1 MKYAHGGTI
10 RQYAEATGRGIADI
24 LDFSASINPLGPPE
38 WLRDVI
44 AARLGDIIHYPDT
57 SCRSLIKAVA
67 ARYGCRES
75 EVLPGNGSTE
85 ILFLLPRA
93 LEVKR
98 ALIPVPA
105 YSDYER
111 ASAASGMP
119 FVNLPMPPEM
129 GFAPDPGIIGPAIR
143 QGDLAFIGHPVNP
156 SGTMGRPEEIRDLA
170 LRNPEAVFVID
181 EAFFDF
187 VSDGESLT
195 VNRPENVVVVLSFTK
210 MFAIPGLRLGFAL
223 AEPAIVEK
231 MRRLQ
236 PCWTVN
242 SLAQAVGERA
252 AADMGFIEET
262 RKFIALEREELRRG
276 LESVPGLTVF
286 RGQANYLL
294 ARIESEKLNAR
305 DLAERLLGEGIAIRV
320 CGNFRSL
327 DERYF
332 RVAVRTAEE
341 NGRLVEAVGR
351 AFGLGRRP
359 VAARKTPALMFQAT
373 GSNAGKSILT
383 AAMCR
388 ILLQDGFRVAP
399 FKAQNM
405 ALNSFVTHEG
415 GEMGRAQVVQAQAC
429 RLEPEVRMNPVL
441 LKPNTDTGAQVIVN
455 GQPLGNMNV
464 GDYIRYKATAFEAVK
479 KAYDS
484 LAADFDAVV
493 IEGAGSPAEVNLKS
507 HDIVNMA
514 MAKYAGAP
522 VLLIG
527 DIDKG
532 GVFASFVG
540 TMEVLAEWERRL
552 VAGFVINK
560 FRGDVRLLDSAL
572 DYIKRRT
579 GRAVYGVV
587 PHIERLGLPEED
599 SVGFKSGGYDVGP
612 PQGEHV
618 EIALID
624 LPHISNFTDIDP
636 FLAEPDVY
644 LKVVR
649 RADELGRPDAVIIP
663 GSKNTMG
670 DVAFLER
677 DGLGERIRDLAA
689 AGATEVVGL
698 CAGFQILGERIDD
711 PYGLES
717 SSRDSVAG
725 LGLLRVTNVLEKE
738 KTLKRVEA
746 EHLPSGLRVQ
756 GYEIHHGQLA
766 AKGDGR
772 ADLTGADGRVI
783 GLCGNGGRV
792 WGTYLHG
799 IFDNDLFRRWFI
811 DSLRTRKGLA
821 PVGRVLAAYDLDAAL
836 DRLAGIVRESLDI
849 EAVYRLMRLK

>member
-1 MKYAHGGTI
+1 MNYGHGGTI
-10 RQYAEATGRGIADI
+10 RRYAEVSGRGMGEI

-44 AARLGDIIHYPDT
+44 AANLRDIVHYPDT
-57 SCRSLIKAVA
+57 SCRSLIEAVA
-67 ARYGCRES
+67 ARYGCQVA

-93 LEVKR
+93 LEAKR

-111 ASAASGMP
+111 ASAASEIP
-119 FVNLPMPPEM
+119 FVNIPMPSET
-129 GFAPDPGIIGPAIR
+129 GFAPDPTIIGRALR
-143 QGDLAFIGHPVNP
+143 EGDLVFIGHPVNP
-156 SGTMGRPEEIRDLA
+156 SGTTCRAEEIRHLA
-170 LRNPEAVFVID
+170 RWHPAAVFVID
-181 EAFFDF
+181 EAFLDF
-187 VSDGESLT
+187 VKAGDSLT

-210 MFAIPGLRLGFAL
+210 IFAIPGLRLGFAV
-223 AEPAIVEK
+223 AAPAVVEK
-231 MRRLQ
+231 LRRLQ

-252 AADMGFIEET
+252 AADTAFIEET
-262 RKFIALEREELRRG
+262 KKFIALRREELRRG
-276 LESVPGLTVF
+276 LESVRHLTVF
-286 RGQANYLL
+286 PGEANYLL
-294 ARIESEKLNAR
+294 ARIEGGKLNAR

-320 CGNFRSL
+320 CENFRSL

-332 RVAVRTAEE
+332 RVAVKTAEE
-341 NGRLVEAVGR
+341 NARLVEALGR
-351 AFGLGRRP
+351 ASGLERRP
-359 VAARKTPALMFQAT
+359 RAAAKTPALMFQAT

-383 AAMCR
+383 AALCR

-405 ALNSFVTHEG
+405 ALNSFVTREG

-455 GQPLGNMNV
+455 GQPVGNMNV
-464 GDYIRYKATAFEAVK
+464 GEYISYKATAFEAVK
-479 KAYDS
+479 RAYDS
-484 LAADFDAVV
+484 LSSEFDAVV

-507 HDIVNMA
+507 HDIVNMT
-514 MAKYAGAP
+514 MARYAGAT

-540 TMEVLAEWERRL
+540 TMEVLAEWERKL

-560 FRGDVRLLDSAL
+560 FRGEVRLLDEAL
-572 DYIKRRT
+572 RYMKHRT
-579 GRAVYGVV
+579 GLPVYGVV
-587 PHIERLGLPEED
+587 PHIDRLGLPEED
-599 SVGFKSGGYDVGP
+599 SVGFKSGGYDAGP
-612 PQGEHV
+612 PPGEHV

-644 LKVVR
+644 LKIVR
-649 RADELGRPDAVIIP
+649 RADDLGRPDAVIIP
-663 GSKNTMG
+663 GSKNTVG
-670 DVAFLER
+670 DVALLRR

-689 AGATEVVGL
+689 ADETEVVGL

-711 PYGLES
+711 PHGLES
-717 SSRDSVAG
+717 TSRESVPG
-725 LGLLRVTNVLEKE
+725 LGLLRVANVLERE
-738 KTLKRVEA
+738 KTLRRVEA
-746 EHLPSGLRVQ
+746 EHVPSGLRVQ

-766 AKGDGR
+766 PDGDGR
-772 ADLTGADGRVI
+772 AAVTGSDGRVI
-783 GLCGNGGRV
+783 GLSGDRGRV

-811 DSLRTRKGLA
+811 DSLRRRKGLA
-821 PVGRVLAAYDLDAAL
+821 PVGRVVAPYDLDAAL
-836 DRLAGIVRESLDI
+836 DRLARIVRESLDI
-849 EAVYRLMRLK
+849 EALYRLMGLT